1 MEPEQNKPTRKFSF
15 KKVLLTV
22 IAGFFIIIIIAG
34 FFLYNNF
41 NRLLSEA
48 LLKSFNSSLVSD
60 VYELQFKGLNVNLV
74 LGNIKVKDVVFQ
86 TREKPLKEY
95 PYINSSLMLTTK
107 EILLTNVEIIKLLKQ
122 NILKLER
129 IKIEKPEV
137 QITIADVNPIFLP
150 FKDTTAVSDTSQS
163 AEKKPIEGFFLAQFD
178 LMDASIH
185 VENFANE
192 RDLQIN
198 KVNITLTDL
207 KIDQQPGKDLY
218 SYSYF
223 DFYIGEITGTLQKE
237 SIKNISLKD
246 YEIIIDSMQ
255 VEKTVD
261 TLIYHF
267 DDFNLGFQDL
277 DVQTADSIFHLTLQ
291 EFSLSYNEK
300 SIHLK
305 NVAFKPNVSET
316 ALQNRSKFQL
326 TQFAGS
332 AGLISISGINFDSL
346 LFGKKLFID
355 EIVIDSVSAAI
366 FKDKTKS
373 IDTNRFPEYLGQS
386 IAAIKNPILIKQVT
400 ATNVNLVNR
409 EFKPDSTY
417 AKANVNRGTLSVMNI
432 TNINTEQPLSMNLK
446 AFIEDKVLVN
456 LGLEFDY
463 NKPQFSLKGSIPK
476 FNLKDLSPL
485 IESYVPVKINTGVVD
500 EIEFSGT
507 GYKTK
512 ADGTMKFLYHDLK
525 IDIDL
530 VEKAK
535 WKSSVL
541 SFAANTV
548 VASSNPESENVPP
561 KIVKYD
567 FERDMNKAF
576 VNVIIK
582 SLLNGL
588 KETVIMSKENKKT
601 YKKAKKEA
609 RKEQK

>member
-1 MEPEQNKPTRKFSF
+1 
-15 KKVLLTV
+15 
-22 IAGFFIIIIIAG
+22 
-34 FFLYNNF
+34 
-41 NRLLSEA
+41 
-48 LLKSFNSSLVSD
+48 
-60 VYELQFKGLNVNLV
+60 
-74 LGNIKVKDVVFQ
+74 
-86 TREKPLKEY
+86 
-95 PYINSSLMLTTK
+95 
-107 EILLTNVEIIKLLKQ
+107 
-122 NILKLER
+122 
-129 IKIEKPEV
+129 
-137 QITIADVNPIFLP
+137 
-150 FKDTTAVSDTSQS
+150 
-163 AEKKPIEGFFLAQFD
+163 
-178 LMDASIH
+178 
-185 VENFANE
+185 
-192 RDLQIN
+192 
-198 KVNITLTDL
+198 
-207 KIDQQPGKDLY
+207 
-218 SYSYF
+218 
-223 DFYIGEITGTLQKE
+223 
-237 SIKNISLKD
+237 
-246 YEIIIDSMQ
+246 
-255 VEKTVD
+255 
-261 TLIYHF
+261 
-267 DDFNLGFQDL
+267 
-277 DVQTADSIFHLTLQ
+277 
-291 EFSLSYNEK
+291 
-300 SIHLK
+300 
-305 NVAFKPNVSET
+305 
-316 ALQNRSKFQL
+316 
-326 TQFAGS
+326 
-332 AGLISISGINFDSL
+332 
-346 LFGKKLFID
+346 
-355 EIVIDSVSAAI
+355 
-366 FKDKTKS
+366 
-373 IDTNRFPEYLGQS
+373 
-386 IAAIKNPILIKQVT
+386 
-400 ATNVNLVNR
+400 
-409 EFKPDSTY
+409 
-417 AKANVNRGTLSVMNI
+417 MNI